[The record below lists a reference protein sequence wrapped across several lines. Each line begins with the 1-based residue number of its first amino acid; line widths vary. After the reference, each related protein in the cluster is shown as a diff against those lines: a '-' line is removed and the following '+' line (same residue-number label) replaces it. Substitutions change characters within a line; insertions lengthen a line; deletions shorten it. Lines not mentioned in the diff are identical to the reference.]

1 MTKLGAD
8 STTTLNS
15 AGVRGSRMKNT
26 PWAFVNP
33 EATFSLGGLGCP
45 FLSVSSN
52 LGRVRYSGGREP
64 EWHQVSAVAVRI
76 PYCLR
81 RTAHPR
87 RPTPPLPHGGG

>member
-52 LGRVRYSGGREP
+52 LAQCSGREQ
-64 EWHQVSAVAVRI
+64 HINLSAGL
-76 PYCLR
+76 LR
-81 RTAHPR
+81 
-87 RPTPPLPHGGG
+87 